1 MSKVTKDFRNDSEE
15 KTMKILVLNGSP
27 KGQYSVTLQTINYLQ
42 RLCPKHEFEILH
54 VGQQIKALEKDFT
67 PAAEAMKK
75 ARLIIFSY
83 PVYTF
88 IAPYQLHRFIELLKE
103 SGVSLEEKFVTQ
115 LTTSKHF
122 YDVTAHRYIQ
132 DNCQDMGMKFIRGLS
147 ADMDDLLKEKG
158 QKDAK
163 EFLRFVFWSMK
174 NDVYEPIPVKSEKNV
189 EVKPVTVWDLEE
201 GERTIQAEISA
212 ARIGDNADMTN
223 SNNDENMMSEG
234 KQGDVV
240 IVTDCEKDNVQL
252 QNMIQRFQKVF
263 SRKTRVV
270 NIREYPFIGGCI
282 GCFNCAVSGKCIYI
296 DKFDDFLRNEIQ
308 NAEAIVYAFSI
319 KDHSMGAAFKLYDD
333 RQFCNG
339 HRTVTM
345 GMPFGYL
352 VSGEYS
358 KEMNLQMI
366 LEARAQVGGNF
377 LAGVAT
383 DEVNPNESI
392 DKMAA
397 SLNYALEHKYVPP
410 QNFYGIGGMKIFRD
424 LIWIMQGMMKA
435 DHKFYKAH
443 GQYDF
448 PQKQWPKSLAMY
460 LVGAMIANSK
470 IHSKMGN
477 KMNEGMLMPYKKVL
491 NELE

>member
-1 MSKVTKDFRNDSEE
+1 MYTAEGM
-15 KTMKILVLNGSP
+15 TMKILVLNGSP
-27 KGQYSVTLQTINYLQ
+27 KGKYSITLQTINYLQ
-42 RLCPKHEFEILH
+42 KLCPKHEFEVIH
-54 VGQQIKALEKDFT
+54 VGQKIKALEKDFSEIT
-67 PAAEAMKK
+67 EAAGRAK
-75 ARLIIFSY
+75 LIIFSY

-103 SGVSLEEKFVTQ
+103 SGINLEGKFVTQ
-115 LTTSKHF
+115 ISTSKHF

-132 DNCQDMGMKFIRGLS
+132 DNCQDLKMKYIRGLS

-158 QKDAK
+158 QKEAK
-163 EFLRFVFWSMK
+163 EFLKFVFWSMK
-174 NDVYEPIPVKSEKNV
+174 NDVYEVLPVIDDKPMIKH
-189 EVKPVTVWDLEE
+189 PVTVP
-201 GERTIQAEISA
+201 
-212 ARIGDNADMTN
+212 
-223 SNNDENMMSEG
+223 DEVLKET
-234 KQGDVV
+234 KTGDVV
-240 IVTDCEKDNVQL
+240 IVTDCEKDNIQL
-252 QNMIQRFQKVF
+252 QNMIDRFRRVF
-263 SRKTRVV
+263 PRKTRVV
-270 NIREYPFIGGCI
+270 NIGEYPFIGGCL

-296 DKFDDFLRNEIQ
+296 DKFDEFLRNEIQ
-308 NAEAIVYAFSI
+308 TAESIVYAFTV

-352 VSGEYS
+352 VSGSYS
-358 KEMNLQMI
+358 KEPNLQMI
-366 LEARAQVGGNF
+366 VEARAQVGNNF

-383 DEVNPNESI
+383 DEVNADESI

-397 SLNYALEHKYVPP
+397 SLNYALEQGYVPP

-448 PQKQWPKSLAMY
+448 PQKEWPTMLKMY
-460 LVGAMIANSK
+460 LVGGLISNPK
-470 IHSKMGN
+470 IKAKMGN
-477 KMNEGMLMPYKKVL
+477 AMNEGMLMPYKKL
-491 NELE
+491 LEDEKQKTQIVEK